1 MATLHDMTHRQG
13 HPGPRL
19 GACVMAAALCVG
31 GCATQPPYATPH
43 VDVPTAWANAK
54 AGTPVGGAELREDW
68 WTHLG
73 DPAIDT
79 LVASA
84 LIDNPT
90 LAQAAARVDE
100 ARAGLG
106 ASRARRA
113 PQLGGNGSLSRGKSQ
128 GQTGGTETINATTGS
143 FGASL
148 AWELDLWG
156 RARATED
163 AARSRLDARNAD
175 ADDARLSLAAQIADG
190 VVALRA
196 CNYSLAIRGQDIA
209 SRETELSLIRQRL
222 AVGNV
227 APVEEASA
235 LSNLAAARTNRFSQ
249 EEACTTL
256 VDSLVALSGREAATV
271 RQLAMQPP
279 LVSPSGDSSQAAAIN
294 RLPGPAATASLAPS
308 SRLDLQ
314 AIVHLHHG
322 EARRLAMSSPSV
334 PPSSDSSASAAVKHL
349 DDPAAI
355 VPIAPSSR
363 LDLPATVLLQHP
375 AVRSAER
382 ELAAT
387 YAEIG
392 VARAERLPRVDLS
405 ALLTGQWIRAL
416 GSTVNF
422 DTWSAGAAVSVPIFD
437 AGLGAANVDVAEA
450 RYRAALATLADTLRT
465 ATRDVE
471 DALAALSSAQQRVGT
486 SRQATD
492 AARIALQAN
501 EARYRAGAISLFEL
515 EGSRRQFNSAQESA
529 ISAASDRARS
539 WVSLVRA
546 AGNPPLSAAAPEPP
560 VTRKTTDT
568 PIARNESI
576 RR

>member
-1 MATLHDMTHRQG
+1 
-13 HPGPRL
+13 
-19 GACVMAAALCVG
+19 MAAALCVG

-128 GQTGGTETINATTGS
+128 GQTGGAETINATTGS
-143 FGASL
+143 LGGSL

-256 VDSLVALSGREAATV
+256 VDALVALSGREAATV

-279 LVSPSGDSSQAAAIN
+279 LVSPSGDSSQAAAIS
-294 RLPGPAATASLAPS
+294 RPA
-308 SRLDLQ
+308 
-314 AIVHLHHG
+314 G
-322 EARRLAMSSPSV
+322 
-334 PPSSDSSASAAVKHL
+334 
-349 DDPAAI
+349 PAAI

-539 WVSLVRA
+539 WVTLVRA